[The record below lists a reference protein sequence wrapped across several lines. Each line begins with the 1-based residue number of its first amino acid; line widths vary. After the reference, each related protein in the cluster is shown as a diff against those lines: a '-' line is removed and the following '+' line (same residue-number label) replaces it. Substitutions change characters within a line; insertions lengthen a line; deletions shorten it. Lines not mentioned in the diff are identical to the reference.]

1 MTKYRVKKFE
11 KIKIFVVTI
20 LSWLKNTLTKNRLQ
34 KLFTIIKNLKR
45 LLYWKKKEF
54 SFNFKDIFL
63 LIENAP
69 MPVFNELEK
78 CGNHVL

>member
-1 MTKYRVKKFE
+1 MKKFE

-45 LLYWKKKEF
+45 LLYWKKREF
-54 SFNFKDIFL
+54 SFKDIFL
-63 LIENAP
+63 LIENTPNA
-69 MPVFNELEK
+69 
-78 CGNHVL
+78 GI